1 MLKIWG
7 RVNSVNVQKV
17 MWAIAELKI
26 PHERVDAGMQFG
38 VVNTPEY
45 RKLNPNGRV
54 PTIEDGDLVMWES
67 NACVRY
73 LYAKYGPPRTPE
85 QRAPADKWMDWTSST
100 VHPPLTTLFWG
111 YIRTPPEKRDP
122 AALGA
127 ARNQA
132 AEVLRIAD
140 AALSSQPYVAG
151 ADLTMGDIPLGCFV
165 NRWFQL
171 PIERPELKNL
181 ASWYE
186 RLEARPSFKQH
197 VMIPLS

>member
-17 MWAIAELKI
+17 MWAVAELKI
-26 PHERVDAGMQFG
+26 PYERIDAGMQFG

-45 RKLNPNGRV
+45 RKLNPNARV
-54 PTIEDGDLVMWES
+54 PTIEDGALVMWES

-73 LYAKYGPPRTPE
+73 LYAKYGPPRTPV
-85 QRAPADKWMDWTSST
+85 QRAPADKWMDWVSST

-111 YIRTPPEKRDP
+111 HIRTPPEKRDP
-122 AALGA
+122 AALET
-127 ARNQA
+127 ARKQA
-132 AEVLRIAD
+132 AEVLKIAD
-140 AALSSQPYVAG
+140 AALSSQPYMAG

-171 PIERPELKNL
+171 PLERPELRHL
-181 ASWYE
+181 AAWYE
-186 RLEARPSFKQH
+186 RLKARPPFQQH
-197 VMIPLS
+197 VMMPLS